1 MATLHILRN
10 FDTKLAEETINA
22 DGGDQLLLIQDA
34 VLHPGPFPC
43 PVSVCQDD
51 LAARNT
57 KSDHP
62 RVDYDAIRDLML
74 NHDQVVLW

>member
-10 FDTKLAEETINA
+10 FDRKLLDDTFDAA
-22 DGGDQLLLIQDA
+22 GDRILLIQDA

-51 LAARNT
+51 AQARGIE
-57 KSDHP
+57 P
-62 RVDYDAIRDLML
+62 PADALSYEGIRDLML
-74 NHDQVVLW
+74 AHDRVVLW